1 MATATRSSALVP
13 RLNRHAWTLL
23 LANCFS
29 NLGSGLVLPF
39 LIVYLHRVR
48 GIDLGR
54 AGLTLSLIGFAGI
67 VATPFAGALA
77 DRIGARRTFAV
88 GLVLFAVATPG
99 FIPVSTFPEA
109 LAPAFVY
116 GVAGGLTWSGLYAL
130 LGGIVAPEERAD
142 AFGISYALAN
152 VGIGAGALIAG
163 FAIDVDSPHSFVVLF
178 VADAVSD
185 LLFAGVLLS
194 MGERRQP
201 AAEPDPQTDPPV
213 ADPPPQR
220 SYRGVLAD
228 RALLGTFALNVL
240 LVTIGTAQL
249 TSAFPAWAT
258 GPAKAGTSTVG
269 AAFAANTAVIVVAQ
283 LFVLRVVRRTRRT
296 RAAGTA
302 GLIFGLAWL
311 IVLAGGHTGG
321 GTAAAVAFIAA
332 LGIFGLGET
341 FLSPSLPAIV
351 NDIAPDELRG
361 RYNAVF
367 TLSWQ
372 IGPVIGPALAGAALG
387 HGRGDAYLVALAAA
401 CGGCALLVRLLAR
414 IVPTKADVPSLA

>member
-1 MATATRSSALVP
+1 VTAEQAAVLVP
-13 RLNRHAWTLL
+13 RLNRRAWTLL
-23 LANCFS
+23 VANCLS
-29 NLGSGLVLPF
+29 NAGSGLVLPF
-39 LIVYLHRVR
+39 LIVYLHEVR
-48 GIDLGR
+48 GIGLGH

-88 GLVLFAVATPG
+88 GLVLFAVAIPG
-99 FIPVSTFPEA
+99 FIPVSTFAEA

-142 AFGISYALAN
+142 AFGISYAMAN
-152 VGIGAGALIAG
+152 VGIGVGALIAG
-163 FAIDVDSPHSFVVLF
+163 FAIDVHSPHSFVVLF
-178 VADAVSD
+178 VADAISD

-194 MGERRQP
+194 MGEGSEA
-201 AAEPDPQTDPPV
+201 AAEPEPASDPPLNDPPV
-213 ADPPPQR
+213 QR
-220 SYRGVLAD
+220 SYRVVLSD
-228 RALLGTFALNVL
+228 RALLGTFALNML

-258 GPAKAGTSTVG
+258 GPANVGTSTVG
-269 AAFAANTAVIVVAQ
+269 AAFAANTAMVVVAQ
-283 LFVLRVVRRTRRT
+283 LFVLRIVRRTRRT
-296 RAAGTA
+296 RAAGAA

-311 IVLAGGHTGG
+311 IVLGGGHAGGGFAG
-321 GTAAAVAFIAA
+321 AVAFVAA

-351 NDIAPDELRG
+351 NDVAPDELRG

-372 IGPVIGPALAGAALG
+372 IGPVIGPAIAGVALG
-387 HGRGDAYLVALAAA
+387 HGQGDAYLLAIAAA
-401 CGGCALLVRLLAR
+401 CGACALLARLLAR
-414 IVPTKADVPSLA
+414 IVPTEANVPSSA